1 MSVRKPHND
10 RWHIM
15 ITDKQR
21 QSAMRFVLLT
31 VFIYSVGFGIIMP
44 VLPELIQ
51 ELEGVSLSEATLLGG
66 FISASYAL
74 FQFLMGP
81 LVGNLGDRF
90 GRRPVF
96 LVSLLAFGID
106 FALMGFATS
115 IVWLFIGRSIAGGL
129 GAIFGPANAAMAD
142 MSSDEDRA
150 KSFGLVG
157 AAFGIG
163 FIVGPA
169 LGGFLGDFGT
179 RIPFFVA
186 GGLAFLNFLYGWFA
200 FPETMAPEEKRSF
213 EWKRANPLGA
223 LLNLGK
229 LPNLLGVAMI
239 YFLWMLSSSIY
250 PASWSFFAPAQYGW
264 DSKMVGLSLTCVG
277 LSMALVQAFLIGRF
291 VEKIGER
298 KTAIFGIFVAVVIFA
313 FYVLVDVG
321 WVAISLCLVVGLQGM
336 AMPSINAMMSRRTPS
351 NMQGELQGFNGSM
364 AALAALI
371 APLLYNGSLSYF
383 TSDAAPFRFV
393 GAPFVIAAIVGL
405 IPLILLMVIK
415 PAPDYK
421 G

>member
-1 MSVRKPHND
+1 MIAD
-10 RWHIM
+10 RQQ
-15 ITDKQR
+15 T
-21 QSAMRFVLLT
+21 SAKRFILLT

-51 ELEGVSLSEATLLGG
+51 ELEGVSLSEATMIGG
-66 FISASYAL
+66 FIGASYAL

-115 IVWLFIGRSIAGGL
+115 IIWLFIGRSIAGGL

-142 MSSDEDRA
+142 MSSEEDRA

-163 FIVGPA
+163 FVVGPA
-169 LGGFLGDFGT
+169 LGGFLGAYGT

-186 GGLAFLNFLYGWFA
+186 GGLGLLNFIYGWFA

-213 EWKRANPLGA
+213 DWKRANPVGA

-229 LPNLLGVAMI
+229 LPNLLGVAVI
-239 YFLWMLSSSIY
+239 YFLWMLSSSVY

-277 LSMALVQAFLIGRF
+277 LSMALVQIFLIGRF
-291 VEKIGER
+291 VTAVGER
-298 KTAIFGIFVAVVIFA
+298 KTAIFGICAAVIICLVYVFV
-313 FYVLVDVG
+313 DDG
-321 WVAISLCLVVGLQGM
+321 WVALSLCLVVGLQGM
-336 AMPSINAMMSRRTPS
+336 VMPSINAMMSRRTPS

-364 AALAALI
+364 AALAAMI

-393 GAPFVIAAIVGL
+393 GAPFAISAVAGL
-405 IPLILLMVIK
+405 IPLILLMIIK
-415 PAPDYK
+415 PSQKDK